1 MVKYSQFLFW
11 QMATLAFWSLM
22 GKTNV
27 LAVKKRIAKNKTV
40 IYMILNTYLFIFQ
53 VKPDIPY
60 ATWLRFNTCVQA
72 ICAPDLKPIKPVGF
86 LPARIMSVS
95 DGILD
100 DAKHSHLLQMISVW
114 LPILYMGKQIIPQAS
129 S

>member
-40 IYMILNTYLFIFQ
+40 IYMILNTYLFIF
-53 VKPDIPY
+53 
-60 ATWLRFNTCVQA
+60 
-72 ICAPDLKPIKPVGF
+72 
-86 LPARIMSVS
+86 
-95 DGILD
+95 
-100 DAKHSHLLQMISVW
+100 
-114 LPILYMGKQIIPQAS
+114 
-129 S
+129 